1 MSAFGNILKKEIR
14 ELLTPATILPIVFV
28 ALIFG
33 TMGNAIS
40 GIEETISEP
49 PTIGLINEDNNT
61 LGVIATNALT
71 ANAKIVFNSTT
82 AAEKEQALQTLKQK
96 NGVAVILI
104 PDNFTTNIYN
114 NTPGI
119 IQVYWI
125 MEGAGVFDAISSSA
139 LEGVL
144 SRVTWEISHEL
155 VDDNTTVNATIALAP
170 TLRSQ
175 TTYFK
180 DREFIGLSPN
190 NLAGILNQ
198 QSLIIPIIMMMIII
212 MAGSLVITSMA
223 FEKENK
229 TLETLLTLPVKR
241 YTIVTGKIAASAIIG
256 LLLSVV
262 YMIGLG
268 SYFQSFQMGGAIP
281 LTSYDLSLTVTDF
294 LLIGI
299 SLFITLVAAL
309 SLAMLLGTLAKN
321 YKSAQTLTFPL
332 VLLALVPMFL
342 TMFMDFDTMP
352 LAIRGLVFAIPFSH
366 PMLAPKALLFND
378 YVLVFGGIVYVS
390 IFAFITISLVVWI
403 FKTDKLLTGTT
414 RFKLGQRWKRK
425 TR

>member
-1 MSAFGNILKKEIR
+1 
-14 ELLTPATILPIVFV
+14 
-28 ALIFG
+28 
-33 TMGNAIS
+33 MGNAIS
-40 GIEETISEP
+40 GIEEEISEP
-49 PTIGLINEDNNT
+49 PTIGLINQDTQTLGRIAANT
-61 LGVIATNALT
+61 LVDHSN
-71 ANAKIVFNSTT
+71 IVFNSTT
-82 AAEKEQALQTLKQK
+82 EDDLEQALQTVEQE
-96 NGVAVILI
+96 NGMAVILI
-104 PDNFTTNIYN
+104 PANFTTNIYN
-114 NTPGI
+114 DTRGDLQI
-119 IQVYWI
+119 YWI
-125 MEGAGVFDAISSSA
+125 MQGAGVFDAISSSA
-139 LEGVL
+139 VEGL
-144 SRVTWEISHEL
+144 LGRISWEISNTL
-155 VDDNTTVNATIALAP
+155 VQENTTVNATIALTP
-170 TLRSQ
+170 TVRNQ
-175 TTYFK
+175 ITYFK
-180 DREFIGLSPN
+180 DQEFPGLSPGD
-190 NLAGILNQ
+190 LSGILNQ

-241 YTIVTGKIAASAIIG
+241 YTIVTGKIAASAFIG

-268 SYFQSFQMGGAIP
+268 TYFQSFQMGGAVP
-281 LTSYDLSLTVTDF
+281 LTTFDLTLTVSDF
-294 LLIGI
+294 LLIGL

-352 LAIRGLVFAIPFSH
+352 LILKGLVFAIPFSH

-378 YVLVFGGIVYVS
+378 YLLVFGGILYVS

-414 RFKLGQRWKRK
+414 RFKFGRRWKRK
-425 TR
+425 FSE